1 MFLVRN
7 WLIRQLLLNFCY
19 TRQGCKAVVEFNC
32 HHRWGRL
39 LNNNEAVVTSVSG
52 DAFLPERIVL
62 LVVDDDEAVL
72 QVTRLVLSRFRY
84 KSRSLEILE
93 ASSAA
98 QAKATLALRPDIAVI
113 LLDVVMESDDAGL
126 RLVEHIRH
134 ELNNH
139 HVRILLRTGQAG
151 YAPERQVV
159 QDYDINDYLVKSDAT
174 QSRLFLSLTAAIRS
188 FSDIL
193 RAEELARRIAEA
205 EHQRQLADRASL
217 AKTDFLAH
225 MSHEIRTPLNGI
237 AGIVELLDDTGL
249 SSEQA
254 ELLRD
259 LRYVSSALLGI
270 VNDVLDVAKIE
281 AGKLELNV
289 HDFHLPQLLEKV
301 AAIFVVGMQQK
312 AIRFQVEQGND
323 LPQWVRGDAQRI
335 QQILINYL
343 SNAYKFTPQGGRITL
358 RVSCVVTADGYELI
372 AEVDDN
378 GKGIRAERLA
388 DIFNAYEQESAQT
401 ASHYGG
407 TGLGLSLSRSLAMLM
422 SGCVGADSEPGH
434 GSRFWLRVPLERGE
448 APVVDETAADPLA
461 ADALAGWVILISED
475 DPTSQ
480 KIIRKILEQQ
490 GARVEVFAD
499 GQQLLDSGLYHTA
512 DVIVLDYHMPVLDG
526 PSTARRL
533 RELDYQGPL
542 LALTAGIVDSEREAC
557 LQAGM
562 NDVQGKPLDRQRL
575 INWLLNAR

>member
-1 MFLVRN
+1 MRN

-39 LNNNEAVVTSVSG
+39 LNNNEAVLTSVSG

-358 RVSCVVTADGYELI
+358 RVSCVVAADGYELI

-562 NDVQGKPLDRQRL
+562 NDVQGKPLDKQRL
-575 INWLLNAR
+575 INWLLKAR

>member
-1 MFLVRN
+1 MRN

-39 LNNNEAVVTSVSG
+39 LNNNEAVLTSVSG

-289 HDFHLPQLLEKV
+289 HNFHLPQLLEKV

-312 AIRFQVEQGND
+312 AIRFQVEQDND

-422 SGCVGADSEPGH
+422 SGCVGANSEPGH

-533 RELDYQGPL
+533 RELEYQGPL

-562 NDVQGKPLDRQRL
+562 NDVQGKPLDKQRL

>member
-1 MFLVRN
+1 M
-7 WLIRQLLLNFCY
+7 
-19 TRQGCKAVVEFNC
+19 
-32 HHRWGRL
+32 
-39 LNNNEAVVTSVSG
+39 NNNEAVLTSVSG

-312 AIRFQVEQGND
+312 DIRFQVEQGND

-358 RVSCVVTADGYELI
+358 RVSCVVAADGYELI

-388 DIFNAYEQESAQT
+388 DIFNAYEQENAQT

-448 APVVDETAADPLA
+448 APVVDEAAADPLA
-461 ADALAGWVILISED
+461 ADTLAGWVILISED

-533 RELDYQGPL
+533 RELEYQGPL

-562 NDVQGKPLDRQRL
+562 NDVQGKPLDKQRL

>member
-1 MFLVRN
+1 MRN

-39 LNNNEAVVTSVSG
+39 LNNNEAVLTSVSG

-84 KSRSLEILE
+84 KSRYLEILE

-358 RVSCVVTADGYELI
+358 RVSCVVAADGYELI

-562 NDVQGKPLDRQRL
+562 NDVQGKPLDKQRL

>member
-1 MFLVRN
+1 MRN

-39 LNNNEAVVTSVSG
+39 LNNNEAVLTSVSG

-84 KSRSLEILE
+84 KSRYLEILE

-358 RVSCVVTADGYELI
+358 RVSCVVAADGYELI

-562 NDVQGKPLDRQRL
+562 NDVQGKPLDKQRL
-575 INWLLNAR
+575 INWLLKAR

>member
-1 MFLVRN
+1 
-7 WLIRQLLLNFCY
+7 
-19 TRQGCKAVVEFNC
+19 
-32 HHRWGRL
+32 L
-39 LNNNEAVVTSVSG
+39 LNNNEAVLTSVSG

-422 SGCVGADSEPGH
+422 SGCVGADSESGH

-448 APVVDETAADPLA
+448 APVVDEAAADPLA

-562 NDVQGKPLDRQRL
+562 NDVQGKPLDKQRL

>member
-1 MFLVRN
+1 MRN

>member
-1 MFLVRN
+1 MRN

-39 LNNNEAVVTSVSG
+39 LNNNEAVLTSVSG

-289 HDFHLPQLLEKV
+289 HNFHLPQLLEKV

-312 AIRFQVEQGND
+312 AIRFQVEQDND

-358 RVSCVVTADGYELI
+358 RVSCVVAADGYELI

-533 RELDYQGPL
+533 RELEYQGPL

-562 NDVQGKPLDRQRL
+562 NDVQGKPLDKQRL

>member
-1 MFLVRN
+1 M
-7 WLIRQLLLNFCY
+7 
-19 TRQGCKAVVEFNC
+19 
-32 HHRWGRL
+32 
-39 LNNNEAVVTSVSG
+39 NNNEAVLTSVSG

-358 RVSCVVTADGYELI
+358 RVSCVVAADGYELI

-422 SGCVGADSEPGH
+422 SGCVGADSEPGY

-562 NDVQGKPLDRQRL
+562 NDVQGKPLDKQRL

>member
-1 MFLVRN
+1 
-7 WLIRQLLLNFCY
+7 
-19 TRQGCKAVVEFNC
+19 
-32 HHRWGRL
+32 
-39 LNNNEAVVTSVSG
+39 
-52 DAFLPERIVL
+52 
-62 LVVDDDEAVL
+62 
-72 QVTRLVLSRFRY
+72 
-84 KSRSLEILE
+84 
-93 ASSAA
+93 
-98 QAKATLALRPDIAVI
+98 
-113 LLDVVMESDDAGL
+113 
-126 RLVEHIRH
+126 
-134 ELNNH
+134 
-139 HVRILLRTGQAG
+139 
-151 YAPERQVV
+151 
-159 QDYDINDYLVKSDAT
+159 
-174 QSRLFLSLTAAIRS
+174 
-188 FSDIL
+188 
-193 RAEELARRIAEA
+193 
-205 EHQRQLADRASL
+205 
-217 AKTDFLAH
+217 
-225 MSHEIRTPLNGI
+225 
-237 AGIVELLDDTGL
+237 
-249 SSEQA
+249 
-254 ELLRD
+254 
-259 LRYVSSALLGI
+259 
-270 VNDVLDVAKIE
+270 
-281 AGKLELNV
+281 
-289 HDFHLPQLLEKV
+289 
-301 AAIFVVGMQQK
+301 
-312 AIRFQVEQGND
+312 
-323 LPQWVRGDAQRI
+323 
-335 QQILINYL
+335 
-343 SNAYKFTPQGGRITL
+343 
-358 RVSCVVTADGYELI
+358 LI

-422 SGCVGADSEPGH
+422 SGCVGADSESGH

-448 APVVDETAADPLA
+448 APVVDEAAADPLA

-562 NDVQGKPLDRQRL
+562 NDVQGKPLDKQRL

>member
-1 MFLVRN
+1 VRN

>member
-1 MFLVRN
+1 MRN

-39 LNNNEAVVTSVSG
+39 LNNNEAVLTSVSG

-422 SGCVGADSEPGH
+422 SGCVGADSESGH

-448 APVVDETAADPLA
+448 APVVDEAAADPLA

-562 NDVQGKPLDRQRL
+562 NDVQGKPLDKQRL

>member
-1 MFLVRN
+1 
-7 WLIRQLLLNFCY
+7 
-19 TRQGCKAVVEFNC
+19 
-32 HHRWGRL
+32 L
-39 LNNNEAVVTSVSG
+39 LNNNEAVLTSVSG

-422 SGCVGADSEPGH
+422 SGCVGADSESGH

-448 APVVDETAADPLA
+448 APVVDEAAADPLA

-557 LQAGM
+557 LRAGM
-562 NDVQGKPLDRQRL
+562 NDVQGKPLDKQRL

>member
-1 MFLVRN
+1 MRN

-39 LNNNEAVVTSVSG
+39 LNNNEAVLTSVSG

-312 AIRFQVEQGND
+312 AIRFQVEQDND

-358 RVSCVVTADGYELI
+358 RVSCVVAADGYELI

-448 APVVDETAADPLA
+448 APVVDEAAADPLA

-562 NDVQGKPLDRQRL
+562 NDVQGKPLDKQRL
-575 INWLLNAR
+575 INWLLKAR

>member
-1 MFLVRN
+1 MRN

-39 LNNNEAVVTSVSG
+39 LNNNEAVLTSVSG

-434 GSRFWLRVPLERGE
+434 GSRVWLRVPLERGE
-448 APVVDETAADPLA
+448 APVVDEAAADPLA

-562 NDVQGKPLDRQRL
+562 NDVQGKPLDKQRL

>member
-1 MFLVRN
+1 VRN

-39 LNNNEAVVTSVSG
+39 LNNNEAVLTSVSG

-422 SGCVGADSEPGH
+422 SGCVGADSESGH

-448 APVVDETAADPLA
+448 APVVDEAAADPLA

-562 NDVQGKPLDRQRL
+562 NDVQGKPLDKQRL

>member
-1 MFLVRN
+1 MRN

-39 LNNNEAVVTSVSG
+39 LNNNEAVLTSVSG

-358 RVSCVVTADGYELI
+358 RVSCVVAADGYELI

-422 SGCVGADSEPGH
+422 SGCVGADSELGH
-434 GSRFWLRVPLERGE
+434 GSRFWLRVPLERGK

-461 ADALAGWVILISED
+461 AERAPWW
-475 DPTSQ
+475 
-480 KIIRKILEQQ
+480 
-490 GARVEVFAD
+490 
-499 GQQLLDSGLYHTA
+499 SG
-512 DVIVLDYHMPVLDG
+512 
-526 PSTARRL
+526 R
-533 RELDYQGPL
+533 
-542 LALTAGIVDSEREAC
+542 
-557 LQAGM
+557 
-562 NDVQGKPLDRQRL
+562 
-575 INWLLNAR
+575 

>member
-1 MFLVRN
+1 M
-7 WLIRQLLLNFCY
+7 
-19 TRQGCKAVVEFNC
+19 
-32 HHRWGRL
+32 
-39 LNNNEAVVTSVSG
+39 NNNEAVLTSVSG

-98 QAKATLALRPDIAVI
+98 QAKAILALRPDIAVI

-312 AIRFQVEQGND
+312 DIRFQVEQGND

-358 RVSCVVTADGYELI
+358 RVSCVVAADGYELI

-434 GSRFWLRVPLERGE
+434 GSRFWLRVPLERGA

-480 KIIRKILEQQ
+480 KIIHKILEQQ

-533 RELDYQGPL
+533 RELEYQGPL

-562 NDVQGKPLDRQRL
+562 NDVQGKPLDKQRL
-575 INWLLNAR
+575 INWLLKAR

>member
-1 MFLVRN
+1 M
-7 WLIRQLLLNFCY
+7 
-19 TRQGCKAVVEFNC
+19 
-32 HHRWGRL
+32 
-39 LNNNEAVVTSVSG
+39 NNNEAVLTSVSG

-289 HDFHLPQLLEKV
+289 HNFHLPQLLEKV
-301 AAIFVVGMQQK
+301 AAIFVVSMQQK

-335 QQILINYL
+335 QQVLINYL

-358 RVSCVVTADGYELI
+358 RVSCVAVDDGYELI

-422 SGCVGADSEPGH
+422 SGRVGADSEPGH
-434 GSRFWLRVPLERGE
+434 GSRFWLRVPLERGQ
-448 APVVDETAADPLA
+448 APVVDEAAADPLA
-461 ADALAGWVILISED
+461 ANSLAGWVILISED

-490 GARVEVFAD
+490 GARVDIFAD
-499 GQQLLDSGLYHTA
+499 GQELLDSGLYHTA

-533 RELDYQGPL
+533 RELEYQGPL

-562 NDVQGKPLDRQRL
+562 NDVQGKPLDKQRL
-575 INWLLNAR
+575 INWLLKAR

>member
-1 MFLVRN
+1 MRN

-39 LNNNEAVVTSVSG
+39 LNNNEAVLTSVSG

-448 APVVDETAADPLA
+448 APVVDEAAADPLA
-461 ADALAGWVILISED
+461 ADALAGWMILISED

-562 NDVQGKPLDRQRL
+562 NDVQGKPLDKQRL